1 MHLPYTPAQH
11 RQDPGIVMHRKKVFA
26 AALSGLI
33 AITACDIWVSRQVR
47 HEQSELLQTV
57 SAARHETAQLHD
69 DLGFGGLIHHF
80 KNYVIRGDRAYL
92 DSARADAHAIQIR
105 IDRLQQLSAELG
117 LEADMSA
124 VRDTVTAYSDRL
136 DTVTRGWE
144 QGLPISEIDT
154 LVRVDDD
161 PALSQLAAV
170 ESAIDEIA
178 RAGMERLTRFSTI
191 QSVLTPMLQAL
202 MLALLIFMWTRMY
215 RTRQKSAREA
225 QAQIAN
231 LDASLRAQ
239 TLTLERMRESNA
251 ALENFTSMVAHDLK
265 APLRQASMLLH
276 LAQRAETEA
285 EQETY
290 CTQVRD
296 SIGRANTLI
305 ESFLNLAQLQD
316 QPPETSLQDVTEI
329 FQEAV
334 SELAILYRKAPRRIQ
349 IAPLGEAY
357 CDRGLIRQVAI
368 NLLTNALK
376 YAKPDTPLQIRVY
389 AVRNDSMLTVHVE
402 DNGVG
407 IPPELVKDVF
417 RPLVQG
423 RNTSASDNQGRGLGL
438 ALCQTIIAAHG
449 GEISVA
455 PNQKTGT
462 RIRFTLP
469 LAQPDPKVL

>member
-1 MHLPYTPAQH
+1 
-11 RQDPGIVMHRKKVFA
+11 MHRKKVFA

-69 DLGFGGLIHHF
+69 EMGFGGLIHNF
-80 KNYVIRGDRAYL
+80 KNYVIRGDQTYL
-92 DSARADAHAIQIR
+92 DNARADAHAIQIR
-105 IDRLQQLSAELG
+105 IDRLQELCAVLG
-117 LEADMSA
+117 LGVDLSA

-136 DTVTRGWE
+136 DRVTRGWE
-144 QGLPISEIDT
+144 QGLSIEEIDT

-161 PALSQLAAV
+161 PALAQLAAV
-170 ESAIDEIA
+170 ESTIEDIS
-178 RAGMERLTRFSTI
+178 RAGMDRLTRFSTI

-202 MLALLIFMWTRMY
+202 MMALLIFMWTRMY
-215 RTRQKSAREA
+215 RTRLKSAREA
-225 QAQIAN
+225 QAQVAN

-265 APLRQASMLLH
+265 APLRQATMLLH

-285 EQETY
+285 EQETF
-290 CTQVRD
+290 CTQVHD
-296 SIGRANTLI
+296 SIGRANSLI

-316 QPPETSLQDVTEI
+316 QPPETSLEDVTTI
-329 FQEAV
+329 FHEAV
-334 SELAILYRKAPRRIQ
+334 SELAMLYRKAPRRIQ
-349 IAPLGEAY
+349 IDTLGEAY
-357 CDRGLIRQVAI
+357 CDRSLIRQVAI

-376 YAKPDTPLQIRVY
+376 YANPDTALQIRVY
-389 AVRNDSMLTVHVE
+389 AVRDDSMLTVYVE

-417 RPLVQG
+417 RPLVQAK
-423 RNTSASDNQGRGLGL
+423 NTVVSGNEGRGLGL

-455 PNQKTGT
+455 PSRQAGT

-469 LAQPDPKVL
+469 LAQPEPEVL